1 MTMIERP
8 RRLRRN
14 ALIRDLVRETKLSS
28 DDLIQ
33 PYFVSETATEPE
45 PISSMPGQMRH
56 TIESLVAA
64 CTTSAQAG
72 IKAVI
77 LFGIPDEKDAEGHG
91 ADADDGIVQ
100 KAIRALKAS
109 SVELLVIS
117 DVCLCEY
124 TDHGHCGLL
133 EGEEILNDESL
144 ERLAA
149 TAVSHAEAG
158 ADMVAPS
165 DMLDGRIAVIREAL
179 DEAGHEQIG
188 LISYAVKYA
197 SAFYGPFRDAAQSAP
212 AFGDRRSH
220 QMDPANRREALREAQ
235 LDVEEGADAI
245 LVKPALAYLDVVRE
259 LREEID
265 LPLLAYSVS
274 GEYAMIE
281 AAAAKGWIDRQAV
294 VLESLLS
301 MKRAGVDVIMTYHA
315 TEVAGWL
322 R

>member
-1 MTMIERP
+1 MMMIERP

-64 CTTSAQAG
+64 CAASAQAG

-91 ADADDGIVQ
+91 ADADDGIIQ

-212 AFGDRRSH
+212 SFGDRRSH